1 MTGVKKFIHEWIW
14 VILLIFCVGGLLYP
28 AIGIAAIVC
37 MLAPV
42 VVAFF
47 RGRAWC
53 GSFCPRGSFSDSIL
67 TKISVG
73 KYIPKVLKT
82 AGFRVLFLVLLMGAF
97 GIQLTFAWGDTIK
110 TGTVFVRMILITTL
124 LTLILGVVFKPRTW
138 CTFCPMGTMASYV
151 TRMKSSRRAARQVAF
166 HEDRCINCRLCSKR
180 CPMEIEVLKFKEQG
194 SVAHPDCIK
203 CEVCVEQCPK
213 KALEIKKLSD
223 NE

>member
-1 MTGVKKFIHEWIW
+1 MAGVKKFIHEWIW
-14 VILLIFCVGGLLYP
+14 VILLIFCVGGLMYP

-67 TKISVG
+67 TKISMG

-82 AGFRVLFLVLLMGAF
+82 AGFRVLFLVLLMSAF
-97 GIQLTFAWGDTIK
+97 AVQLTFAWGDAVK
-110 TGTVFVRMILITTL
+110 VGTVFVRMILITTL

-151 TRMKSSRRAARQVAF
+151 TRMKSSLKAARQVVF
-166 HEDRCINCRLCSKR
+166 HKDRCINCRLCSKR
-180 CPMEIEVLKFKEQG
+180 CPMEIEVLEFKEEG
-194 SVAHPDCIK
+194 SVVHPDCIK
-203 CEVCVEQCPK
+203 CGVCVQQCPR
-213 KALEIKKLSD
+213 KALEIKKL
-223 NE
+223 